1 MLDVIKHYYNAI
13 IEINKMNLNKRTDE
27 NAKIYYTNAL
37 ILKMYE
43 LKEEDKNKYLAELKK
58 RKLYKNIRAR
68 NLKQL
73 IKKIILKYDIN
84 FYLKMRG

>member
-1 MLDVIKHYYNAI
+1 
-13 IEINKMNLNKRTDE
+13 
-27 NAKIYYTNAL
+27 
-37 ILKMYE
+37 
-43 LKEEDKNKYLAELKK
+43 LAELKK

-84 FYLKMRG
+84 FYLKMRR